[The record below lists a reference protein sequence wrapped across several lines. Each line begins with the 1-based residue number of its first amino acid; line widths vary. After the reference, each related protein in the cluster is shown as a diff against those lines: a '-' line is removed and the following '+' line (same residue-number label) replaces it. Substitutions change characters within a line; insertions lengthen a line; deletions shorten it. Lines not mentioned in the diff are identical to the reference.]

1 MDRSTTL
8 AAYRLMLTSRGI
20 DDRCQRLLAS
30 GVRVPNYHS
39 GVGQEAMSVGVGL
52 SAQSNDYLLF
62 TYRDFGMLLAKGID
76 LSVLAGDLLLRT
88 SGGSHGH
95 GGIMHVVSADHGVVG
110 RNSIFGSRFGIAVG
124 LGLAAAREQQ
134 VVICPFG
141 EAEGTRGP
149 LYEALNL
156 ACLLQLPVIFVAEN
170 NGFSISSRTERLYAA
185 GGMSGMFRAA
195 PLPVAVVDG
204 NDVAA
209 VYHACAAAVEFARAG
224 LGPVFLE
231 MKTYRI
237 DPHIP
242 GDDDSR
248 YRSPEEVEVWR
259 QRDPIGVCER
269 RITQSGFA
277 SPVDWAE
284 LKAGIDTD
292 LDKAFDGALHSPG
305 PDIASLYEHLYYQK
319 GMWSNRSG
327 GGHE

>member
-76 LSVLAGDLLLRT
+76 LSVLVGDLLLRT

-124 LGLAAAREQQ
+124 LGLAAGREQQ
-134 VVICPFG
+134 VVMCPFG

-156 ACLLQLPVIFVAEN
+156 ACLLRLPVIFVAEN
-170 NGFSISSRTERLYAA
+170 NGFSISARTETLYAA

-204 NDVAA
+204 NDVGA
-209 VYHACAAAVEFARAG
+209 VYHACTAAAEYARAG
-224 LGPVFLE
+224 LGPAFLE
-231 MKTYRI
+231 MKTYRV

-242 GDDDSR
+242 ADDDSR
-248 YRSPEEVEVWR
+248 YRSAEEVEVWR
-259 QRDPIGVCER
+259 QRDPIAMCER
-269 RITQSGFA
+269 RVAESAFA
-277 SPVDWAE
+277 PPIDVAGIKAGVDAE
-284 LKAGIDTD
+284 LDE
-292 LDKAFDGALHSPG
+292 AFDGALQSPG
-305 PDIASLYEHLYYQK
+305 PDMASLQEHLYYQK
-319 GMWSNRSG
+319 GMWGKRSG
-327 GGHE
+327 G